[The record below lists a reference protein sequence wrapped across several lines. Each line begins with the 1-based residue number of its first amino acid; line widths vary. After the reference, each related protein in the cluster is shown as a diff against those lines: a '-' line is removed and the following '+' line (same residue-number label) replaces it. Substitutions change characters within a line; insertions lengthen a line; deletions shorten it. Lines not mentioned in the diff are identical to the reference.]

1 MVTRSNLLFSVPTI
15 SLCPLF
21 FFYLNFRF
29 LRLCASVSS
38 GCAAEAA
45 DLYLVT
51 WHPIDEQSFFLW
63 TNQPQERGTA
73 YVCTNT
79 TIHGPRDDSSFITR
93 HTHTHHLHRKWTG
106 INQNARFAG
115 SWYENLVLFSSPQHQ
130 PKSWLSIISRL
141 LRKKMEDNQCN
152 DQRVS
157 STLPLFNNEGRK
169 MGFLILLHV
178 KERWLKRG
186 AKAAGMEKRS

>member
-93 HTHTHHLHRKWTG
+93 HTDTHTTYTENGPVSIRMPVLLG
-106 INQNARFAG
+106 AG
-115 SWYENLVLFSSPQHQ
+115 TRISSFFLLPPQ

-169 MGFLILLHV
+169 MGFLILLRV